1 MAEMLVALW
10 LSCCKPHSP
19 GRVNPT
25 FKPKPRYRQPG
36 QQQWHISNYPKTKCP
51 SFVCNPHSGNSASQH
66 MELSLGGLE
75 GRVEVVLCSHLT
87 ALDCLEELRWLVVKH
102 ASVINVRSSSWVTA
116 MTFSCFSL
124 CVCVCFTAL
133 SSFLPICRS
142 ISHQW
147 SNTDHLVVGLQREQ
161 QLDINNTI
169 TYHVPVNPFL
179 TSGTLSRGE
188 KYPICPAN
196 ASMWTQRAGHILVEM
211 KAGPLI

>member
-66 MELSLGGLE
+66 MELCLGGLE

-124 CVCVCFTAL
+124 CVCVSLLSLPFYPSVAL
-133 SSFLPICRS
+133 
-142 ISHQW
+142 SHQW

-169 TYHVPVNPFL
+169 TYRVPVNPFL

>member
-66 MELSLGGLE
+66 MELCLGGLE

-124 CVCVCFTAL
+124 CVCVFHCSLFLFTHLSLYL
-133 SSFLPICRS
+133 SSMVKYRSPGSWTSKRATIGYQQHHYLPCPCES
-142 ISHQW
+142 LSDQW
-147 SNTDHLVVGLQREQ
+147 DLV
-161 QLDINNTI
+161 
-169 TYHVPVNPFL
+169 
-179 TSGTLSRGE
+179 
-188 KYPICPAN
+188 
-196 ASMWTQRAGHILVEM
+196 
-211 KAGPLI
+211 